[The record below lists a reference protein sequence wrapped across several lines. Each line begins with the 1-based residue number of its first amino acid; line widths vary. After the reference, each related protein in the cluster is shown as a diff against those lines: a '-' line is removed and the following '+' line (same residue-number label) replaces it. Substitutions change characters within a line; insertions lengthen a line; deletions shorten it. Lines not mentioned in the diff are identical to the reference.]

1 MDLHPLVSPRRGPR
15 PRPAGGRMGIL
26 PLLDGG
32 ACVWPADTL
41 AFHLLNDFQH
51 DFPLHSRPF
60 DALADRLGCSAAQ
73 VLQGYGQLMD
83 AGMVSR
89 IGAVLAPNAFGASTL
104 AALAV
109 PPQQLDAVAA
119 LVSQYREVNHNYA
132 REHRYNLW
140 FVLTAP
146 NRARIDQVLA
156 EIGAASGTTPLDL
169 PMAQAYHI
177 DLGFD
182 LRGGAMAHT
191 RPLPV
196 APVELSD
203 SEQRLL
209 AVLEGGLALVPRPF
223 ARLGMRAGMPE
234 TEVLRTLARWHDAG
248 ALRRFGVVVRHREL
262 GYGANA
268 MCVWAVPAEQ
278 VDAHGTL
285 LARQPGVTL
294 CYRRRACGPDWP
306 YNLFCM
312 IHGHER
318 SEVLD
323 MRKQVAQDAGLADL
337 PGAVLFSTRRYKQC
351 GARYSSG
358 DTPTTEGV

>member
-1 MDLHPLVSPRRGPR
+1 
-15 PRPAGGRMGIL
+15 MGIL

-32 ACVWPADTL
+32 ASLWPADTL

-51 DFPLHSRPF
+51 DFPLCPRPF
-60 DALADRLGCSAAQ
+60 ETLAAHLGCAAAQ
-73 VLQGYGQLMD
+73 VLQGYGQLID

-109 PPQQLDAVAA
+109 PPEQLDAVAA
-119 LVSQYREVNHNYA
+119 QVSHYREVNHNYA

-146 NRARIDQVLA
+146 DRARIDQVLA
-156 EIGAASGTTPLDL
+156 EIGAACGVTPLDL

-182 LRGGAMAHT
+182 LRGGATVHA

-196 APVELSD
+196 APLDLSQP
-203 SEQRLL
+203 EQRLL

-223 ARLGMRAGMPE
+223 ARLGMRAGLTE

-268 MCVWAVPAEQ
+268 MCVWAVPADQ
-278 VDAHGTL
+278 VDTRGAQ
-285 LARQPGVTL
+285 LAQQPGVTL
-294 CYRRRACGPDWP
+294 CYRRCACGPDWP

-323 MRKQVAQDAGLADL
+323 MRDQVAQAAGLADL
-337 PGAVLFSTRRYKQC
+337 PSAVLFSTRRYKQC

-358 DTPTTEGV
+358 DAPASEGP